1 MLQRIQTIFLALV
14 IIGMGVFLSFPI
26 WFKIAAAGD
35 QQADLTALK
44 LTHQLNEVQSNVQP
58 TYYLLVLALLVAGV
72 AAYALFQYKN
82 RVLQSALCA
91 VNSIL
96 MTIII
101 GVVIYFTYYT
111 TAKLFD
117 PELPGQYG
125 MGFYGLVAS
134 MLSNVFAN
142 RFIRRD
148 ERIVQQSSRLR

>member
-14 IIGMGVFLSFPI
+14 MIGMGVFLSFPI
-26 WFKIAAAGD
+26 WFKVSADGE
-35 QQADLTALK
+35 QQASLTAMK
-44 LTHQLNEVQSNVQP
+44 LTHQLDSVRTNIQP
-58 TYYLLVLALLVAGV
+58 TYYLLILAILVAAV
-72 AAYALFQYKN
+72 AAYAIFQFKN

-101 GVVIYFTYYT
+101 GLVIYFTYYS

-117 PELPGQYG
+117 PTLPGQYDY
-125 MGFYGLVAS
+125 GFYGLVAS

-148 ERIVQQSSRLR
+148 EKIVQHSNRLR

>member
-14 IIGMGVFLSFPI
+14 MVGMGVFLSFPV
-26 WFKIAAAGD
+26 WFKIATTGD
-35 QQADLTALK
+35 EQANLTALK

-58 TYYLLVLALLVAGV
+58 TYYLLILAILVAGV
-72 AAYALFQYKN
+72 AAYAIFQYKN

-101 GVVIYFTYYT
+101 GLVIYFTYYS
-111 TAKLFD
+111 TAKLFE
-117 PELPGQYG
+117 PTLPGRYD
-125 MGFYGLVAS
+125 MGFYGLVSA

-148 ERIVQQSSRLR
+148 EKIVHNSNRLR

>member
-14 IIGMGVFLSFPI
+14 MVGMGVFLSFPI
-26 WFKIAAAGD
+26 WFKIATTGNEHAN
-35 QQADLTALK
+35 LTAMK
-44 LTHQLNEVQSNVQP
+44 LTHQLNDVQSNIRP
-58 TYYLLVLALLVAGV
+58 TYYLLILALLVAGV
-72 AAYALFQYKN
+72 AAYTIFQYKN

-101 GVVIYFTYYT
+101 GLVVYFTYYS

-117 PELPGQYG
+117 PTLPGEYD
-125 MGFYGLVAS
+125 MGFYGLVAA

-148 ERIVQQSSRLR
+148 EKVVHNANRLR